1 MARQQRPKPQP
12 TTRASVSRRATA
24 RQASASSESATA
36 DLALSSSSY
45 AEALRHYE
53 RAMRALQNH
62 QFDRAATALR
72 EVLDRFPDEKE
83 LTDRAR
89 LYLAVCDRHLQPP
102 PPEPLTTGDRLYAA
116 TLAIN
121 AGDASRAIA
130 LLDRVCRDEP
140 GHDQAQYLMAVAYGL
155 QGEPQLAVPF
165 LQRAIEA
172 NAGNRARAR
181 VDPDL
186 DALRHE
192 ARIAALLQPPPSDG
206 ASSGRG
212 SRKSP

>member
-1 MARQQRPKPQP
+1 
-12 TTRASVSRRATA
+12 
-24 RQASASSESATA
+24 
-36 DLALSSSSY
+36 
-45 AEALRHYE
+45 
-53 RAMRALQNH
+53 MRALQNH

-89 LYLAVCDRHLQPP
+89 LYLAVCDRQLQPP
-102 PPEPLTTGDRLYAA
+102 PPEPRTTRDRLYAA

-155 QGEPQLAVPF
+155 QDEPQLAVPF

-186 DALRHE
+186 ETLRQE
-192 ARIAALLQPPPSDG
+192 ARIAALLQPPTSDG
-206 ASSGRG
+206 AAGGRG
-212 SRKSP
+212 TRKRS